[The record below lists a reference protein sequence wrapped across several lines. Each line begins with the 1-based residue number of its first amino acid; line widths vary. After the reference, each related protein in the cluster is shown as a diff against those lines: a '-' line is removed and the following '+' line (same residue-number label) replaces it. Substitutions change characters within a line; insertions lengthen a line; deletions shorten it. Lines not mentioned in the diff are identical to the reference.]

1 MSLLSLRLTQKI
13 SETHGRAVQSLAA
26 TLLLTLAACTTACNS
41 TMQSFTP
48 KTVTQTSQVRV
59 SVMPDSASITSG
71 GQLQFSAL
79 VRDTGDTAVTWS
91 ASAGTISASGLYS
104 APSVQ
109 EAQSVTV
116 MATSKASPS
125 SHAAVTIRVAQ
136 KELLTVTTQRLPAVL
151 SGQSYSETLSAGG
164 GVPPYQWS
172 ISSGALPPG
181 LHLNSSGAIFGA
193 TAQTGTFRF
202 TVGVKDV
209 TATQTTHAL
218 ALTVSPD
225 STGNFDGPA
234 ELPRVYLHTAL
245 ADTPAPGRKIQVDV
259 GGNLQ
264 HALNSATCGDTIELQ
279 AGATFN
285 GTFTFPKKACDGG
298 HWIIVRTGAPDSSLP
313 AEGTRITPCYAG
325 IASLAGRPA
334 LNCASTRNVM
344 AKLVYV
350 NKSGFG
356 PVVFAAGAN
365 HYRLIGLEI
374 TRALGTGYVGE
385 LITPAMDEAASHI
398 VLDRLWV
405 HGTTHEETGRG
416 FYMAGITSAAVVD
429 SFFSDFHCVARTGSC
444 LDSQAVSGGGGHNPA
459 GPFKITNNFL
469 EAAGENIIFGGGAAT
484 ITPSDIEI
492 RQNYLYKPMIWMA
505 GQQGFIGG
513 ADGNPFIVKNHF
525 ELKNAQRV
533 LFEGNIAEN
542 TWGGFSQAGY
552 SLLLTPKSQAQGNT
566 SVCPKCMVTD
576 ITIRYNKV
584 SHAAAG
590 MQIATVL
597 SDAGGAAAAGGHYSI
612 HDVTFYDIS
621 ATTYN
626 GGGPLFLLM
635 NTWASNALNNVSIN
649 HITGLGDP
657 NRPLLSVGDFTYLPK
672 ISGFTFTNNLVLA
685 GGTPIWSTG
694 GGSTNCA
701 HHDVPITTIN
711 ACFASYSF
719 VKNAIIAPPAAFP
732 PSKWPAGNFFPGD
745 AAAVQFNNVQQND
758 YLLLA
763 SSPYKQAGTDG
774 KDLGADI
781 DALETATAGV
791 R

>member
-1 MSLLSLRLTQKI
+1 MSLLSLRLAHKI
-13 SETHGRAVQSLAA
+13 SETHRRAVQSLAA
-26 TLLLTLAACTTACNS
+26 ALLLAMVACTTACNS

-48 KTVTQTSQVRV
+48 KTSTQTPQVRV
-59 SVMPDSASITSG
+59 SVMPDSASMTSG
-71 GQLQFSAL
+71 SQLQFSAL
-79 VRDTGDTAVTWS
+79 VRDTSDTAVKWS

-109 EAQSVTV
+109 GTQSVTIV
-116 MATSKASPS
+116 ATSVASPS
-125 SHAAVTIRVAQ
+125 SHASVTIRVAQ
-136 KELLTVTTQRLPAVL
+136 KEHLTVTTQQLPAVL
-151 SGQSYSETLSAGG
+151 SGLSYSEALSAGG
-164 GVPPYQWS
+164 GVPPYQWI
-172 ISSGALPPG
+172 ISSGALPQG
-181 LHLNSSGAIFGA
+181 LHLNPSGVISGS

-202 TVGVKDV
+202 TVDVKDV
-209 TATQTTHAL
+209 TATQTTQAL

-234 ELPRVYLHTAL
+234 ELPRIYLHTAL
-245 ADTPAPGRKIQVDV
+245 ADTPAPGKKIQVTA
-259 GGNLQ
+259 GANLQ
-264 HALNSATCGDTIELQ
+264 NALNSANCGDILELQ

-285 GTFTFPKKACDGG
+285 GAFTFPQKSCDGG
-298 HWIIVRTGAPDSSLP
+298 HWIIVRTSAPDSSLP
-313 AEGTRITPCYAG
+313 SEGTRITPCYAG
-325 IASLAGRPA
+325 VGSLAGRPP
-334 LNCASTRNVM
+334 LNCGATHNVM

-350 NKSGFG
+350 NKVGFG
-356 PVVFAAGAN
+356 PVIFASGAN

-374 TRALGTGYVGE
+374 TRALGTGFVGE
-385 LITPAMDEAASHI
+385 LITPARNEVADHI

-405 HGTTHEETGRG
+405 HGTTHEETARG
-416 FYMAGITSAAVVD
+416 FYVAGVTSAAVVD

-444 LDSQAVSGGGGHNPA
+444 VDSQAISGGGGHHPA

-469 EAAGENIIFGGGAAT
+469 EAAGENIILGGGEAT
-484 ITPSDIEI
+484 TTPADIEI

-505 GQQGFIGG
+505 GQPGFIGG

-525 ELKNAQRV
+525 ELKNAQRL

-542 TWGGFSQAGY
+542 TWGGFSQTGY

-576 ITIRYNKV
+576 VTIRYNKV

-612 HDVTFYDIS
+612 HDVTFDDIN
-621 ATTYN
+621 ATAYR
-626 GGGPLFLLM
+626 GGGPLFLVM
-635 NTWASNALNNVSIN
+635 NAWATNALNNVSIN
-649 HITGLGDP
+649 HITGLGDT
-657 NRPLLSVGDFTYLPK
+657 NHPLLSVGDFTYLPK

-685 GGTPIWSTG
+685 GDSPVWSTG
-694 GGSTNCA
+694 GGPTNCA
-701 HHDVPITTIN
+701 YHDVPITTIN
-711 ACFASYSF
+711 ACFSTYSF
-719 VKNAIIAPPAAFP
+719 VKNAIIGSSSNLS
-732 PSKWPAGNFFPGD
+732 PSKWPAGNFFPSD
-745 AAAVQFNNVQQND
+745 AALVRFSNPQAGD
-758 YLLLA
+758 YHLLP